1 MLVVDVL
8 EGCVAGTQDGKGA
21 GALPHVEVGE
31 GGDHHLAVR
40 THHSCVD
47 VGGLQQ
53 ISSFSRHVIYV

>member
-1 MLVVDVL
+1 MLVVDIL
-8 EGCVAGTQDGKGA
+8 ECCVAGTQDGKGA

-31 GGDHHLAVR
+31 GSHHHLALS

-53 ISSFSRHVIYV
+53 IRSFSRHVGYV

>member
-1 MLVVDVL
+1 MIL

-21 GALPHVEVGE
+21 VALLHVEVGE

-53 ISSFSRHVIYV
+53 SAADQQL